1 MLVFIGNLSWTTTE
15 DDIKT
20 FVGNVGSIVSITIK
34 RHSDTQR
41 SKGWG

>member
-1 MLVFIGNLSWTTTE
+1 MLVFIGNLTWTTTE
-15 DDIKT
+15 DEITT
-20 FVGNVGSIVSITIK
+20 FVRNIGGVVNITIK